1 MKTRTP
7 MLMGTLLMLSAFAQ
21 SQAREPSPI
30 CLASEAPQKKPVET
44 QPVSEDKGVKDP
56 PSRETRRPQRLGCDS
71 YNCVASV

>member
-1 MKTRTP
+1 MKTRTRL
-7 MLMGTLLMLSAFAQ
+7 LMGTLLTLSAFAQ
-21 SQAREPSPI
+21 AQAQDATPI

-44 QPVSEDKGVKDP
+44 QPVSEDKGVKEP